1 MTDGNNLDEGR
12 EEVEEEGGKIE
23 KMRRECDGVGSRD
36 RNDR

>member
-1 MTDGNNLDEGR
+1 MDGNNLDEGR

-23 KMRRECDGVGSRD
+23 KMRRECDGVRSRG